1 MQDHA
6 VKVGRVSPL
15 ALAVAAVLTAGP
27 ALAQDDAAAP
37 AAETQATPVE
47 QVVVTG
53 RLIDAQESLTLERF
67 EAPVSADFLGAEVIS
82 RAGDS
87 DIAAA
92 LRRVPGITLVDGKF
106 VYVRG
111 LGERYSSV
119 LVNGAAVPSP
129 DLTRSVVPLDILPTS
144 MVESIKIQKSPSPE
158 STAAFGGGMIN
169 IRTKNTPDGP
179 VATFDFGYGFNS
191 LSDGDGL
198 SSDAGGSALPPT
210 LRDAINTYEGDIS
223 VSSIL
228 GDLRSVDPLA
238 PLSQAESIHQ
248 SLIDSLDQ
256 NVRIREE
263 SLDPDVG
270 AKLALGNAWYFGDDD
285 QVTFGVLF
293 NGTYNEQW
301 RNEDQRKELV
311 GNPETSYTVVERTK
325 YEERAI
331 ASLQLGVDYTSD
343 HSIQFSSYSIRDD
356 EDEAGISRGYDAN
369 NQFPD
374 QNVSYLTRLQE
385 RELTIN
391 QIAGSHAF
399 LESFDFIGRPL
410 ERWGMQNLTIDW
422 IYSDS
427 SADTAIPNATTFQ
440 AGALLDPATGQELST
455 GVLPTA
461 TAGQFQFL
469 DLEDEQES
477 YGGDVNLPLDLE
489 NMVLKLSGGWW
500 GSRKDRSYSQYY
512 VNLNAIGVQEPLL
525 SGSPGDVLEA
535 GNATVTNGFD
545 LTLGSQ
551 FGTESYLAAQ
561 TVDAAYGS
569 IDFDWDTWRF
579 MVGARWEDYQQAVLP
594 LDLLDFTGVS
604 LFNTQQALLDPAQ
617 RLAVRE
623 DDVYAS
629 AALTY
634 NGTGAL
640 GSADYQL
647 RASYGETV
655 VRPDLREVA
664 DVVYI
669 DPELGIRVK
678 GAPSLTSSPIQN
690 FEVRSEFYYGRGDNF
705 TISLFYKDI
714 ESPIEQINQAGPDSD
729 IVLSFANAKTGEV
742 TGLELEGLMILPAG
756 MFLSGN
762 ATVSES
768 EVLLDP
774 NIPTIATHMERP
786 MTGHSK
792 WVFNSTLGWDS
803 ANGLHGAYL
812 NFNSFGERIWY
823 AGTEGND
830 DAFEQPFQSL
840 GVVYKYFPTDHMQ
853 FEFSLDNLLDE
864 DREFE
869 QVNNQGQIARVLVQ
883 DVGVS
888 FGASVVWTF

>member
-1 MQDHA
+1 MQA
-6 VKVGRVSPL
+6 QAGKGERSTPL
-15 ALAVAAVLTAGP
+15 ALAIAAALAAGS
-27 ALAQDDAAAP
+27 ASAQDDAAPAP
-37 AAETQATPVE
+37 TEGAVE
-47 QVVVTG
+47 SVVVLG
-53 RLIDAQESLTLERF
+53 RLVDAQESLTLERF
-67 EAPVSADFLGAEVIS
+67 EAPVSADFLGAAVIS

-144 MVESIKIQKSPSPE
+144 MVQSIKIQKSPSPE
-158 STAAFGGGMIN
+158 ATAAFGGGMID
-169 IRTKNTPDGP
+169 IRTKNVPDGP

-191 LSDGDGL
+191 TSDDEGL
-198 SSDAGGSALPPT
+198 SSRAGGSPLPPT
-210 LRDAINTYEGDIS
+210 LQSAMDTYQGDIS
-223 VSSIL
+223 VSNIL
-228 GDLRSVDPLA
+228 SYLRATDPVA

-248 SLIDSLDQ
+248 GLIDSLDH
-256 NVRIREE
+256 NVRIRDQD
-263 SLDPDVG
+263 LDPDVG
-270 AKLALGNAWYFGDDD
+270 FKLALGNAWYFGNDDD
-285 QVTFGVLF
+285 VTFGVLF
-293 NGTYNEQW
+293 NGTYNEKW
-301 RNEDQRKELV
+301 RNADQYRELV
-311 GNPETSYTVVERTK
+311 GNPETSFSFVERTI

-331 ASLQLGVDYTSD
+331 SSLQLGVDFTTD
-343 HSIQFSSYSIRDD
+343 HSVQLSSYSIRND

-374 QNVSYLTRLQE
+374 QNVSYVTRLQE
-385 RELTIN
+385 RDLTIN
-391 QIAGSHAF
+391 QISGSHAF
-399 LESFDFIGRPL
+399 IESLDFIGRPL
-410 ERWGMQNLTIDW
+410 ERWGMQNLTFDW

-427 SADTAIPNATTFQ
+427 SAETDIPNATTFQ
-440 AGALLDPATGQELST
+440 AGALLDAGTGQQLST
-455 GVLPTA
+455 GLLPTA

-469 DLEDEQES
+469 ELDDEQES
-477 YGGDVNLPLDLE
+477 FGGDLKLPLDLE
-489 NMVLKLSGGWW
+489 NMVLQLSGGWW
-500 GSRKDRSYSQYY
+500 GSRKSREYSQYF
-512 VNLNAIGVQEPLL
+512 VNLNAIGVQESLL
-525 SGSPGDVLEA
+525 SGSPGDVLEG
-535 GNATVTNGFD
+535 GNATVGNGFD
-545 LTLGSQ
+545 LSLGSN

-561 TVDAAYGS
+561 NVDAAYGS

-579 MVGARWEDYQQAVLP
+579 MVGGRWEDYQQAVLP
-594 LDLLDFTGVS
+594 LDLLDYTGVS
-604 LFNTQQALLDPAQ
+604 IFNLQVALMDPNQ
-617 RLAVRE
+617 RLAIRE
-623 DDVYAS
+623 DSVYGS

-678 GAPSLTSSPIQN
+678 GAPSLTSSPIEN
-690 FEVRSEFYYGRGDNF
+690 FEIRSEFYYGRGDNF

-729 IVLSFANAKTGEV
+729 IVLSFANAQSGEV
-742 TGLELEGLMILPAG
+742 TGLEIEGLMILPAG
-756 MFLSGN
+756 LFLSGN
-762 ATVSES
+762 MTISES

-774 NIPTIATHMERP
+774 DVPTIATHLERP
-786 MTGHSK
+786 MTGHSE

-803 ANGLHGAYL
+803 DNGIHGAYL

-830 DAFEQPFQSL
+830 DAYELPFYSL

-853 FEFSLDNLLDE
+853 LEFSLDNILDE

-869 QVNNQGQIARVLVQ
+869 QRNIEGDFARVLVQ

-888 FGASVVWTF
+888 FGATVVWTF

>member
-1 MQDHA
+1 MQA
-6 VKVGRVSPL
+6 QAGKGWQCSPL
-15 ALAVAAVLTAGP
+15 ALAI
-27 ALAQDDAAAP
+27 AAALTVGSASAQEEP
-37 AAETQATPVE
+37 APPPPEGAVDS
-47 QVVVTG
+47 VVVLG
-53 RLIDAQESLTLERF
+53 RLVDAQESLTLERF
-67 EAPVSADFLGAEVIS
+67 EAPVSADFLGAAVIS

-144 MVESIKIQKSPSPE
+144 MVQSIKIQKSPSPE
-158 STAAFGGGMIN
+158 ATAAFGGGMIN
-169 IRTKNTPDGP
+169 IRTKNVPDGP

-198 SSDAGGSALPPT
+198 SSGAGGSPLPPI
-210 LRDAINTYEGDIS
+210 LRSAIDTYQGDIS
-223 VSSIL
+223 ISNIL
-228 GDLRSVDPLA
+228 SHLRSTDPVA

-248 SLIDSLDQ
+248 GLIDSLDQ
-256 NVRIREE
+256 DVRIRGE
-263 SLDPDVG
+263 SLDPDLGV
-270 AKLALGNAWYFGDDD
+270 KLALGNAWYYGDDD
-285 QVTFGVLF
+285 DVTFGVLF
-293 NGTYNEQW
+293 NGTYNEKW
-301 RNEDQRKELV
+301 RNADQYRELV
-311 GNPETSYTVVERTK
+311 GNPDTSSSFVERTI

-331 ASLQLGVDYTSD
+331 ASLQLGVDYTTD
-343 HSIQFSSYSIRDD
+343 HSVQLSSYNIRND
-356 EDEAGISRGYDAN
+356 EDEASISRGFDAN
-369 NQFPD
+369 NQYPD
-374 QNVSYLTRLQE
+374 QNVSYVTRLQE
-385 RELTIN
+385 RDLTIN
-391 QIAGSHAF
+391 QISGSHAF
-399 LESFDFIGRPL
+399 LESLDFIGRPL

-427 SADTAIPNATTFQ
+427 SAETDIPNATTFQ
-440 AGALLDPATGQELST
+440 AGALLDAGTGQQLST

-461 TAGQFQFL
+461 SAGQFQFL
-469 DLEDEQES
+469 DLDDEQES
-477 YGGDVNLPLDLE
+477 WGGDVNLPLDLE
-489 NMVLKLSGGWW
+489 NMVLQLSGGWW
-500 GSRKDRSYSQYY
+500 GSRKSREYSQYY
-512 VNLNAIGVQEPLL
+512 VNLNAIGVQEALL

-535 GNATVTNGFD
+535 GNATVANGFD
-545 LTLGSQ
+545 LSLGSN
-551 FGTESYLAAQ
+551 FGTESYVAAQ
-561 TVDAAYGS
+561 NVDATYGS
-569 IDFDWDTWRF
+569 IDFDWETWRF

-594 LDLLDFTGVS
+594 LDLLDYTGVS
-604 LFNTQQALLDPAQ
+604 IFNLQVALMDPNQ
-617 RLAVRE
+617 RLAIRE
-623 DDVYAS
+623 DSVYGS

-634 NGTGAL
+634 NGAGAL
-640 GSADYQL
+640 GSADFQL

-678 GAPSLTSSPIQN
+678 GAPSLTSSPIEN
-690 FEVRSEFYYGRGDNF
+690 FEIRSEFYYGRGDNF
-705 TISLFYKDI
+705 TISLFHKDI
-714 ESPIEQINQAGPDSD
+714 DSPIEQINQAGPDSD
-729 IVLSFANAKTGEV
+729 IVLSFANAQSGEV

-756 MFLSGN
+756 LFLSGN
-762 ATVSES
+762 ATISES

-774 NIPTIATHMERP
+774 NVPTIATHMQRP
-786 MTGHSK
+786 MTGHSE

-803 ANGLHGAYL
+803 DTGIHGAYL

-823 AGTEGND
+823 AGTEGHD
-830 DAFEQPFQSL
+830 DAYEQPFHSL

-853 FEFSLDNLLDE
+853 FEFSLDNVLDE

-869 QVNNQGQIARVLVQ
+869 QQNIEGEIARVLVQ